1 MKYKVTEVTVSDIK
15 VEYADSSWARIPI
28 SKQLKKDDIRRLAL
42 EFHNTEAVTFDKVSD
57 VPVQVNYED
66 DTDTA
71 IAEEVPERTWT
82 YAQARANVYPT
93 IGEQFDALY
102 WARKGDD
109 SHQTKIDTEIA
120 KVKTDWPKTMSTMSQ
135 AEYEAKIKEL
145 YG

>member
-28 SKQLKKDDIRRLAL
+28 SKQLKKDDIRQLAID
-42 EFHNTEAVTFDKVSD
+42 FYNVEAVKFDKVSD

-71 IAEEVPERTWT
+71 IVAEDPPTWT
-82 YAQARANVYPT
+82 YAQARASVYPT
-93 IGEQFDALY
+93 LGAQFDALY